1 MSDYLTN
8 TITGLFIV
16 SISVL
21 VGVCLMC
28 VCMHRCLS
36 NEDESGNNVEVDAT
50 PAVATRIDN
59 TDDSDSAQY
68 GSGRGMIMVVENMM
82 LKNQDYFKRIFILII

>member
-8 TITGLFIV
+8 TITGHL
-16 SISVL
+16 SVL

-28 VCMHRCLS
+28 VCMHHYHCLS
-36 NEDESGNNVEVDAT
+36 KEDERGNDREVDAT

-68 GSGRGMIMVVENMM
+68 TQAVVE
-82 LKNQDYFKRIFILII
+82 R

>member
-68 GSGRGMIMVVENMM
+68 TQAVVVV
-82 LKNQDYFKRIFILII
+82 